1 MMYINYLLGCWLA
14 NVMKFMYMRIR
25 SCQHQIWSNVHT
37 VACVVCADSVFLLT
51 STKVFSMLV
60 LLINYTVLSV
70 IVFQIDPELVQPTMR
85 SSIEQQLTLIAKGKV
100 WHVIFLF

>member
-1 MMYINYLLGCWLA
+1 MCTLLPVLSVLIQCFSGLA
-14 NVMKFMYMRIR
+14 LRC
-25 SCQHQIWSNVHT
+25 S
-37 VACVVCADSVFLLT
+37 
-51 STKVFSMLV
+51 STLV